1 MKKLLALV
9 LAVMLVIAVVPMCV
23 SARTLTAEEK
33 ALFELLRSEI
43 VVKDGTFAL
52 PTSVV
57 NQGENFV
64 ASLENALTPDQ
75 IAKIEAEVKAAM
87 EEVKKADTG
96 SASKWSKETKA
107 AIVAHIDTAAKEL
120 GGSASMNAKGDVDVK
135 DASGAVIVTNDKLV
149 KTTGFGVEGV
159 AIAGFC
165 ALTVL
170 CACAFVSKKVELF

>member
-33 ALFELLRSEI
+33 ALFQLLRSE
-43 VVKDGTFAL
+43 VAVKDGAFAL
-52 PTSVV
+52 PTNVV
-57 NQGENFV
+57 NQGENYV

-87 EEVKKADTG
+87 GEVKKADTG
-96 SASKWSKETKA
+96 VASKWSKETKA
-107 AIVAHIDTAAKEL
+107 AIVGHIDAAAKVI
-120 GGSASMNAKGDVDVK
+120 GGSASANAKGEVEVK
-135 DASGAVIVTNDKLV
+135 DAAGAVIVTNDKLV
-149 KTTGFGVEGV
+149 KTTGFDMAGMAV
-159 AIAGFC
+159 AGFC